1 MEVLAVRDGGMT
13 YVPWPQSCASPG
25 MTECRLSLASQRRRA
40 CDRDRV
46 LTHMYYWSVRRPY
59 GVRVPVWGL
68 RLVVRQGILCV
79 VVSSTVVVGLPLCLR
94 GVDHTSLLNL
104 EAGGP
109 GTTLTMALGRLLSHL
124 ANL

>member
-1 MEVLAVRDGGMT
+1 MRPGPRTDSHVLLG
-13 YVPWPQSCASPG
+13 
-25 MTECRLSLASQRRRA
+25 
-40 CDRDRV
+40 
-46 LTHMYYWSVRRPY
+46 VRRPY

-68 RLVVRQGILCV
+68 RLVVRQGILRV
-79 VVSSTVVVGLPLCLR
+79 VVSSTVVVGLPLCLT

-124 ANL
+124 ANLSAPPVDFEGPARRGAALVTAPAHQRFI